1 MFTVNRI
8 PPSFAN
14 KSTDGILIYGL
25 IAAFLRTVESIQLRV
40 EVITAGI
47 WPCFRLLFQDC
58 GFHAKEAREDK
69 SVRINRSI
77 EISSLR
83 ENRLQ
88 DARKNIVAVFL
99 VGGVFLLLAYCGHKE
114 GSLPGA
120 SRGPE

>member
-25 IAAFLRTVESIQLRV
+25 IAAFLRTVESVQLRV
-40 EVITAGI
+40 EVIIAGM
-47 WPCFRLLFQDC
+47 WPCFRLLFQV
-58 GFHAKEAREDK
+58 GSMRRKPV
-69 SVRINRSI
+69 SINRSI